1 MERICQK
8 CHKTYSSRQSLWNH
22 KKYCKGETSHH
33 SVPYEPETV
42 MGTDVKRQYDGAG
55 KVQIQQHSK
64 TLNPKFSA
72 LIDSI
77 VDEEHSPKKKKKTLT
92 MNELFLPRDDL
103 TPKVDVD
110 DDITDTDT
118 DDNETEDEENDCN
131 PKVHVRN

>member
-22 KKYCKGETSHH
+22 KKYCKGGTNHH
-33 SVPYEPETV
+33 SFPYESETV
-42 MGTDVKRQYDGAG
+42 IGTYVKQQYAGAG
-55 KVQIQQHSK
+55 KVHNQQHNK
-64 TLNPKFSA
+64 TLNLKFSA

-77 VDEEHSPKKKKKTLT
+77 VDEEHSPKKKKKTLSI
-92 MNELFLPRDDL
+92 NELFPPRDDL

-118 DDNETEDEENDCN
+118 GDDDDIDDLPPPQE
-131 PKVHVRN
+131 